1 MKGGTEAPQGVDS
14 GGGVVSPCTHV
25 KILVLTHLYPP
36 HHAGTY
42 DLRCQTQTDAL
53 KLRGHTMHVLTSKH
67 GMNNEQ
73 RGGDVERRLILNGV
87 YDHKP
92 ITRFRE
98 LRAAEV
104 QNHTVLRETIA
115 AFKPDLIHVYSLH
128 GLSKSFVFALRNSRL
143 PTVYDVA
150 DGWLSE
156 GIRNDLWLRWWNRPG
171 ASVIRLFAELF
182 GQRNKLD
189 HLAPTRMMKGYD
201 RIPPLYADP
210 TSITPG
216 SISAFRFDRIYFCSH
231 SLKQE
236 AEQAGFKVSHAEV
249 IYPSIPTQSFVGEV
263 KPAYAPAAKL
273 LLVSNLDERSG
284 AMTALKALQL
294 LREDKVNVTLS
305 VFGRGDSNY
314 IAQLRS
320 FAAQNQLTVEFLSMS
335 NINKDLPAVYR
346 KHDALLHTTE
356 WNEPY
361 SVTPL
366 EAMASGLPVVGTAA
380 GGAGEMFRH
389 GDIALTYMPGDEG
402 ELASRIQQL
411 MQQPELRVKIAEN
424 GQQEVLA
431 KYNETAVTDRI
442 ENYLQTSLEVWSHTA
457 S

>member
-1 MKGGTEAPQGVDS
+1 
-14 GGGVVSPCTHV
+14 V

-53 KLRGHTMHVLTSKH
+53 RLRGHTMHVLTSKH

-73 RGGDVERRLILNGV
+73 RGGEVERRFILNGV

-98 LRAAEV
+98 LRAVEI
-104 QNHTVLRETIA
+104 QNHTILHETIA
-115 AFKPDLIHVYSLH
+115 SFKPDLIHVYSLH
-128 GLSKSFVFALRNSRL
+128 GLPKSFVFALRNSRL
-143 PTVYDVA
+143 PTAYDVA
-150 DGWLSE
+150 DPWLSQD
-156 GIRNDLWLRWWNRPG
+156 IRNDLWLRWWNRPG
-171 ASVIRLFAELF
+171 ASPARLFAELF

-210 TSITPG
+210 TSVTPG
-216 SISAFRFDRIYFCSH
+216 AISAFRFDRIYFCSH
-231 SLKQE
+231 ALKQE
-236 AEQAGFKVSHAEV
+236 AEQAGFKVNHAEV

-263 KPAYAPAAKL
+263 KPPSAPATKL
-273 LLVSNLDERSG
+273 LMVTNLDERSG
-284 AMTALKALQL
+284 ALTALKALQI
-294 LREDKVNVTLS
+294 LREEKFNLTLS
-305 VFGRGDSNY
+305 IFGRGDSTY

-320 FAAQNQLTVEFLSMS
+320 YAAQNQLPVEFLSMS

-346 KHDALLHTTE
+346 KHDVLLHTTE

-361 SVTPL
+361 SITPL
-366 EAMASGLPVVGTAA
+366 EAMASGLPVIGTAA

-402 ELASRIQQL
+402 ELASRVQQL
-411 MQQPELRVKIAEN
+411 VQQPDLRVRIADN

-442 ENYLQTSLEVWSHTA
+442 ENYLQTSLEVWAHTA

>member
-1 MKGGTEAPQGVDS
+1 M
-14 GGGVVSPCTHV
+14 

-53 KLRGHTMHVLTSKH
+53 RLRGHMMHVLTSKH
-67 GMNNEQ
+67 GMKNEQ
-73 RGGDVERRLILNGV
+73 RGGDVDRRLILNGV

-92 ITRFRE
+92 ITGFRE
-98 LRAAEV
+98 LRAVEME
-104 QNHTVLRETIA
+104 NHKILRETIA
-115 AFKPDLIHVYSLH
+115 SFKPDLIHVYSLH
-128 GLSKSFVFALRNSRL
+128 GLPKSFVFALRNARL

-150 DGWLSE
+150 DPWMSE
-156 GIRNDLWLRWWNRPG
+156 GIRGDVWLRWWNRPG
-171 ASVIRLFAELF
+171 GSPLRLFAELF

-189 HLAPTRMMKGYD
+189 VTAPTRMMKGYD
-201 RIPPLYADP
+201 RIPPLYADAA
-210 TSITPG
+210 SVQPG

-231 SLKQE
+231 ALKQE
-236 AEQAGFKVSHAEV
+236 AEQTGFKVNHAEV
-249 IYPSIPTQSFVGEV
+249 IYPSIPTQLFVGEV
-263 KPAYAPAAKL
+263 KPVSSPATKL
-273 LLVSNLDERSG
+273 LVVANLEERCG
-284 AMTALKALQL
+284 ALTALKAFQI

-305 VFGRGDSNY
+305 IFGKGESTY

-320 FAAQNQLTVEFLSMS
+320 YAAQNQLTAVEFLSMS
-335 NINKDLPAVYR
+335 NINKDLPGVYR
-346 KHDALLHTTE
+346 KHDVLLHTTE

-361 SVTPL
+361 SLTPL

-380 GGAGEMFRH
+380 GGAGELFRH

-411 MQQPELRVKIAEN
+411 VQQPELRAKIAEN

-431 KYNETAVTDRI
+431 KYNETAVMDRI
-442 ENYLQTSLEVWSHTA
+442 ENYLQTSLEVWAHTA